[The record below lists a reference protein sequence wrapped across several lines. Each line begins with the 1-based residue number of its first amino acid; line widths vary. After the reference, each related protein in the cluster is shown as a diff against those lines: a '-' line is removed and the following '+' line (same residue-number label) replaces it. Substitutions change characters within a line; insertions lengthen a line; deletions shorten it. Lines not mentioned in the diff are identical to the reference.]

1 MKVCYNLYS
10 NAKLAN
16 CVKTVYSSPYFNVIP
31 RSPARN
37 QTGTVWVPGSTDYLP
52 SCHWSGA
59 GLGTLDLDGPQL
71 DIIML
76 CPGVPF
82 VLLIYEEIVLLVQVY
97 GEIVLLVQVYG
108 EIVLLVQVYGE
119 IVQSLR
125 ICYTTV
131 ALFTALTNLR
141 LVSVAGGLNLPG

>member
-1 MKVCYNLYS
+1 MLDHS
-10 NAKLAN
+10 D
-16 CVKTVYSSPYFNVIP
+16 TE
-31 RSPARN
+31 
-37 QTGTVWVPGSTDYLP
+37 TGTVWVPGSTDYLP

-71 DIIML
+71 DIIMI

-82 VLLIYEEIVLLVQVY
+82 VLLIYE
-97 GEIVLLVQVYG
+97 EIVLLVQVYG